1 MEFEL
6 HADSDAIAKLGAF
19 KPLASVREGRPRS
32 YPVKLIWHDSPDHAL
47 RGRGEVLVESR
58 GSWRLERLL
67 PGDETWLPAQP
78 SPVLAEATSLDEL
91 TVTLPQPLAAV
102 AAFEGRRTVST
113 HRFKQSL
120 VTLSVER
127 GILRSVTA
135 EQPVVRLVLEGED
148 LAVRAAAHCIAAGFP
163 ARVPVTTFAARGMA
177 LATNT
182 PPLPRHLGPP
192 ELTDGDIPVADALA
206 HILGH
211 LTDAILYYAPAATRF
226 EPSGG
231 DGPKR
236 IEAVHQMRVAV
247 RRALSALSIF
257 RSTLP
262 DATLEPVRTALKALA
277 QALAHTRDWDVFV
290 GETASMVAETLPD
303 DQRLGRLVAAADRV
317 RREHRVALA
326 AYLSSPAFR
335 LLGIDL
341 AWFCAARCWQ
351 AQPTPPLSPQ
361 EVSQEDPAAA
371 TAAPAP
377 LSVRHFAP
385 HVVRHRWKKML
396 AAGKHVED
404 LDIPALHALRLRAKR
419 ARYAAEMFAGLDDS
433 KGQQRTI
440 RRIAALQQHLGML
453 NDGAVAADLMQELG
467 GPAGRHGYAVGVV
480 TGFIAARAG
489 LIRPAVNEAF
499 EKLRRRND

>member
-19 KPLASVREGRPRS
+19 KPLASVREGRARS
-32 YPVKLIWHDSPDHAL
+32 YPVKLIWHDSPDHTL
-47 RGRGEVLVESR
+47 RGAGEVLVESR

-78 SPVLAEATSLDEL
+78 SPALAEATSLDEL

-135 EQPVVRLVLEGED
+135 EHPVVRLVLEGEE
-148 LAVRAAAHCIAAGFP
+148 LAVRAAAHCIATGFP
-163 ARVPVTTFAARGMA
+163 VRVPVATFAARGMA

-182 PPLPRHLGPP
+182 PTPPRHIGPP
-192 ELTDGDIPVADALA
+192 ELTDGDMPVADALA

-211 LTDAILYYAPAATRF
+211 LTDVILYYAPAATRS
-226 EPSGG
+226 EPSDG

-262 DATLEPVRTALKALA
+262 EGTLEPVRVALKALA

-290 GETASMVAETLPD
+290 GETASMVTETLPD
-303 DQRLGRLVAAADRV
+303 DQRLLRLVAAADRV
-317 RREHRVALA
+317 RREYRQALA
-326 AYLSSPAFR
+326 AYLSSPEFR

-351 AQPTPPLSPQ
+351 AQTTPPAPLPESLSEGSPA
-361 EVSQEDPAAA
+361 VDPAQ
-371 TAAPAP
+371 P

-385 HVVRHRWKKML
+385 QVVRHRWKKML

-419 ARYAAEMFAGLDDS
+419 ARYAAEMFAGLDDG

-440 RRIAALQQHLGML
+440 RRIAALQQRLGML

-489 LIRPAVNEAF
+489 LTRPAVNEAF

>member
-1 MEFEL
+1 
-6 HADSDAIAKLGAF
+6 
-19 KPLASVREGRPRS
+19 V
-32 YPVKLIWHDSPDHAL
+32 
-47 RGRGEVLVESR
+47 
-58 GSWRLERLL
+58 
-67 PGDETWLPAQP
+67 
-78 SPVLAEATSLDEL
+78 
-91 TVTLPQPLAAV
+91 
-102 AAFEGRRTVST
+102 
-113 HRFKQSL
+113 
-120 VTLSVER
+120 
-127 GILRSVTA
+127 
-135 EQPVVRLVLEGED
+135 
-148 LAVRAAAHCIAAGFP
+148 
-163 ARVPVTTFAARGMA
+163 
-177 LATNT
+177 
-182 PPLPRHLGPP
+182 
-192 ELTDGDIPVADALA
+192 
-206 HILGH
+206 
-211 LTDAILYYAPAATRF
+211 ILYYAPAATRS
-226 EPSGG
+226 EPSDG

-262 DATLEPVRTALKALA
+262 EGTLEPVRVALKALA

-290 GETASMVAETLPD
+290 GETASMVTETLPD
-303 DQRLGRLVAAADRV
+303 DQRLLRLVAAADRV
-317 RREHRVALA
+317 RREYRQALA
-326 AYLSSPAFR
+326 AYLSSPEFR

-351 AQPTPPLSPQ
+351 AQTTPPAPLPESLSEGSPA
-361 EVSQEDPAAA
+361 VDPAQ
-371 TAAPAP
+371 P

-385 HVVRHRWKKML
+385 QVVRHRWKKML

-419 ARYAAEMFAGLDDS
+419 ARYAAEMFAGLDDG

-440 RRIAALQQHLGML
+440 RRIAALQQRLGIL

-489 LIRPAVNEAF
+489 LTRPAVNEAF